1 MTTQVLHQPRKQVII
16 HEMSLFDS
24 AQEMIKNRAAANP
37 PGTILY
43 FSWVDG
49 VLLSFSSLPITDA
62 VAKEIIEGRLHWDHV
77 SVAPMPEYRPTIA
90 LDEPQI
96 VANIL
101 DVSAN
106 ETFRAIGK
114 FLKTKSRPLPKKRT

>member
-1 MTTQVLHQPRKQVII
+1 MTSVLHQPRKQVII
-16 HEMSLFDS
+16 HEMSLFNNYE
-24 AQEMIKNRAAANP
+24 EMLETRAAANP
-37 PGTILY
+37 PGTSLS

-49 VLLSFSSLPITDA
+49 VLLSFYSLPITDV

-77 SVAPMPEYRPTIA
+77 SVAPMPEYKPTITLA
-90 LDEPQI
+90 DRQI
-96 VANIL
+96 VANVV

-114 FLKTKSRPLPKKRT
+114 FLKTKVRSTKSKTK